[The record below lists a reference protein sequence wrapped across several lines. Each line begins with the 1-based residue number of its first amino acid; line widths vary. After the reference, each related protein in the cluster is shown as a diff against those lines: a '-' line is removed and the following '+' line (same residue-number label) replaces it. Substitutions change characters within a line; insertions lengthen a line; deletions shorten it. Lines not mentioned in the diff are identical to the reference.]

1 MNTGKSLRS
10 QETLMRSNTEDSIST
25 LIEEL
30 AALAIVAASSVIL
43 VDIGVQP
50 AEAGSD
56 ANCPSKSGA
65 ATTIDPNA
73 PNAVNSNTPLTAQSI
88 V

>member
-1 MNTGKSLRS
+1 M
-10 QETLMRSNTEDSIST
+10 
-25 LIEEL
+25 
-30 AALAIVAASSVIL
+30 AAIAIVAASSVML
-43 VDIGVQP
+43 VGSVGIQP

-73 PNAVNSNTPLTAQSI
+73 PNAVNTNTQLTTQPM

>member
-1 MNTGKSLRS
+1 MNNKTF
-10 QETLMRSNTEDSIST
+10 LM
-25 LIEEL
+25 
-30 AALAIVAASSVIL
+30 AAFAIVAASSVML
-43 VDIGVQP
+43 VGSIEVQP

-56 ANCPSKSGA
+56 VNCPSKSGT

-73 PNAVNSNTPLTAQSI
+73 PNSVNSNIPLTTQSI

>member
-1 MNTGKSLRS
+1 MTVFV
-10 QETLMRSNTEDSIST
+10 
-25 LIEEL
+25 
-30 AALAIVAASSVIL
+30 IVAASSIML
-43 VDIGVQP
+43 VGSIGVQP

-65 ATTIDPNA
+65 ATTIDSNA
-73 PNAVNSNTPLTAQSI
+73 PNAVNSNTPLNAQSI

>member
-1 MNTGKSLRS
+1 M
-10 QETLMRSNTEDSIST
+10 SNKTI
-25 LIEEL
+25 LL
-30 AALAIVAASSVIL
+30 AALAIVAASSVML
-43 VDIGVQP
+43 VGSIGVQP

-73 PNAVNSNTPLTAQSI
+73 PNAVNTDSQPLSPQPT

>member
-1 MNTGKSLRS
+1 M
-10 QETLMRSNTEDSIST
+10 SNKAI
-25 LIEEL
+25 LL
-30 AALAIVAASSVIL
+30 ATIVIVAISSIL
-43 VDIGVQP
+43 LVENIGTQP

-56 ANCPSKSGA
+56 ANCPAKSGA

-73 PNAVNSNTPLTAQSI
+73 PNAVNTGSQPLPLQPT

>member
-1 MNTGKSLRS
+1 MINKAFI
-10 QETLMRSNTEDSIST
+10 M
-25 LIEEL
+25 
-30 AALAIVAASSVIL
+30 AALMIVAASSVML
-43 VDIGVQP
+43 VGSIGIQP

-56 ANCPSKSGA
+56 ANCPSKSGT

-73 PNAVNSNTPLTAQSI
+73 PNSVNSNTPLTTQSI

>member
-1 MNTGKSLRS
+1 MNNKAF
-10 QETLMRSNTEDSIST
+10 LM
-25 LIEEL
+25 
-30 AALAIVAASSVIL
+30 AALAIVAASSVML
-43 VDIGVQP
+43 VGIGVQP
-50 AEAGSD
+50 AQAASD

-73 PNAVNSNTPLTAQSI
+73 PNAVNSNTPLTTQSI

>member
-1 MNTGKSLRS
+1 MNKKAF
-10 QETLMRSNTEDSIST
+10 LMTVFV
-25 LIEEL
+25 
-30 AALAIVAASSVIL
+30 IVAASSVML
-43 VDIGVQP
+43 VGSIGVQP

-73 PNAVNSNTPLTAQSI
+73 PNAVNKIGRASCRERVL
-88 V
+88 

>member
-1 MNTGKSLRS
+1 MNNKAFL
-10 QETLMRSNTEDSIST
+10 
-25 LIEEL
+25 L
-30 AALAIVAASSVIL
+30 AAFAFVAASSVML
-43 VDIGVQP
+43 VGSIGVQP

-56 ANCPSKSGA
+56 ANCPSKSGI

-73 PNAVNSNTPLTAQSI
+73 PNAVNSNTPLTSQSI